1 MHPVTLSLSVTG
13 SEGSDSNALRHL
25 RDRLVSPT
33 GDPAHLHS
41 SGARPTAG
49 TLGGEVVEVLVVL
62 LPASLPVV
70 GSVVKSWIN
79 ARKGSVTV
87 AVRQDD
93 GTETLVIELRQGMST
108 FKPADLTELVRQA
121 RVNPS
126 ADTPAELPGAP
137 DTAPQAPNTEPSEE
151 AAEIKF

>member
-25 RDRLVSPT
+25 RDRLVSLPEIQRISIPPAKA
-33 GDPAHLHS
+33 DP
-41 SGARPTAG
+41 G

-121 RVNPS
+121 RANPS

-151 AAEIKF
+151 AGD